1 VDEPADDYGLPGPDP
16 ASAKLLRTTP
26 SPTKMGDWALVLTAA
41 GVAHRVEERVADFAL
56 LVAPEDEARAA
67 AALAGFDEEGGPESL
82 PAVPDHGPSALGVL
96 VSIALGAM
104 FLVAGTREASSRWF
118 DVGSA
123 SADAI
128 LRGAWW
134 RTVTALTLHADLFH
148 LLGNAI
154 ASLVFMAAVGR
165 WLGGGLGSAVILV
178 CAAAANLLTAVKHG
192 SHFVSVGASTATF
205 AALGLIAGL
214 QVIRRLKLRTRR
226 GYAWVPIGAG
236 LALYAMLGVSAGA
249 DLYAHLFG
257 LGVGTVAGLALAALQ
272 LSHGWRVPGLLGQIL
287 LGAATLAA
295 VAVSWLVA
303 FR

>member
-1 VDEPADDYGLPGPDP
+1 VDETGDKVLRAT
-16 ASAKLLRTTP
+16 ASA
-26 SPTKMGDWALVLTAA
+26 TKMGDWSLVLTAA
-41 GVAHRVEERVADFAL
+41 GIAHRVDERAEDFAL
-56 LVAPEDEARAA
+56 LVAPDDEVRAA
-67 AALAGFDEEGGPESL
+67 AALSGFDEEGGPEAM

-96 VSIALGAM
+96 VSIALAAM
-104 FLVAGTREASSRWF
+104 FFVAGPREAASRWF
-118 DVGSA
+118 EVGSA

-128 LRGAWW
+128 LRGALW

-154 ASLVFMAAVGR
+154 ASLIFMTAVGR
-165 WLGGGLGSAVILV
+165 WLGGGLGGAVILLS
-178 CAAAANLLTAVKHG
+178 AAAANLLTAVKHG

-205 AALGLIAGL
+205 AALGLVAGL

-249 DLYAHLFG
+249 DLYAHVFG
-257 LGVGTVAGLALAALQ
+257 LAVGILVGVGLAAAQ
-272 LSHGWRVPGLLGQIL
+272 LSRGWRAPGWLGQVL
-287 LGAATLAA
+287 LGAGTLAA
-295 VAVSWLVA
+295 VAASWFLA